1 MTGYP
6 MRRPYLDQLR
16 DAAQASERAEAEFR
30 RFAERRLETMSAERV
45 RAYRRCQLV
54 SDMIQTALPRPEPE
68 ECVAAQIGCV
78 LSQAGWAGGDTGYD
92 EVREQLGRV
101 AELVHADLHGE
112 PGVVSSTVVAALEA
126 FESWYRERFGTEFPA
141 LQPSAVNAFQPL
153 VDF

>member
-1 MTGYP
+1 MI
-6 MRRPYLDQLR
+6 RPYLDQLR
-16 DAAQASERAEAEFR
+16 EAAQTSEHAEAEFR

-54 SDMIQTALPRPEPE
+54 SDMIQSALPLPEPA

-92 EVREQLGRV
+92 EVSEQLRHV

-112 PGVVSSTVVAALEA
+112 PGVAVSMVVAALAA
-126 FESWYRERFGTEFPA
+126 FEGWYRERFGTEFPA
-141 LQPSAVNAFQPL
+141 LQPNAISSFQPL

>member
-1 MTGYP
+1 MT
-6 MRRPYLDQLR
+6 RPYLDQLR
-16 DAAQASERAEAEFR
+16 EAAQTSEHAEAEFR

-54 SDMIQTALPRPEPE
+54 SDMIQSAQPLPEPA

-92 EVREQLGRV
+92 EVSEQLGRV

-112 PGVVSSTVVAALEA
+112 PGVVASMVVAALEA
-126 FESWYRERFGTEFPA
+126 FESWYRQRFGTEFPA
-141 LQPSAVNAFQPL
+141 LQPNAISAFQPL

>member
-1 MTGYP
+1 MRYSMT
-6 MRRPYLDQLR
+6 RPYLDQLR

-54 SDMIQTALPRPEPE
+54 SDMIQSALPLPEPA

-78 LSQAGWAGGDTGYD
+78 LSKAGWACGDTGYD
-92 EVREQLGRV
+92 EVSEQFGRV
-101 AELVHADLHGE
+101 AVLVHADLHGE
-112 PGVVSSTVVAALEA
+112 PGAVSSMIVAALEA
-126 FESWYRERFGTEFPA
+126 FETWYRRRFGTEFPA
-141 LQPSAVNAFQPL
+141 LQPNAISSFQPL

>member
-1 MTGYP
+1 MT
-6 MRRPYLDQLR
+6 RPYLDQLR

-54 SDMIQTALPRPEPE
+54 SDMIQNALPLREPA

-78 LSQAGWAGGDTGYD
+78 LSQAGWAVGDTGYD
-92 EVREQLGRV
+92 EVSEQLGRV

-112 PGVVSSTVVAALEA
+112 PGVVSLMVVASLEA
-126 FESWYRERFGTEFPA
+126 FESWYRQRFGTEFPA
-141 LQPSAVNAFQPL
+141 LQPNAISSFRPL